1 MSTQIWKNNGMKTCI
16 SFCYYEHFMLF
27 RISYCVSVWFYF
39 SLCMKKLCPINEG
52 MRLLRINEALRISL
66 FRNYQLG
73 HCSSHITVTKNV
85 YWLSLKTFFDFF
97 LKYCITFCLSWINK
111 VLSSH
116 RPYFIE
122 QTCLNFKMNLICS
135 WIVSYRQ
142 AFLVAL

>member
-1 MSTQIWKNNGMKTCI
+1 M
-16 SFCYYEHFMLF
+16 HFLLLLRTF
-27 RISYCVSVWFYF
+27 YAFSYFILRLSLVLF

-97 LKYCITFCLSWINK
+97 LKYCKTFCLSWINK

-116 RPYFIE
+116 RPYFTE
-122 QTCLNFKMNLICS
+122 QTCLNFKMILIYS
-135 WIVSYRQ
+135 WIVYSYRQ